1 MEDVTCIAIQL
12 SVTQPIREV
21 YHMSPRAVPSRHRGR
36 RINDSFMIHSYIH
49 SFIHSFDRTIRRG
62 RSKWEGS

>member
-1 MEDVTCIAIQL
+1 
-12 SVTQPIREV
+12 
-21 YHMSPRAVPSRHRGR
+21 MSPRAVPSRHRGR